1 RAEGLPVEWLDAD
14 ELRRRFP
21 QIAVDDV
28 RRALWEPDAGYAL
41 ARRACE
47 HVVETFVAEGG
58 AYRQSAIASPAK
70 LGRDGLTLADGTSVN
85 ADAFVFACGP
95 WLGQLF
101 PDEIN
106 GLVRPT
112 RQESFYFGTPAGDA
126 RWTGPQMPVW
136 MDYRERMFYGI
147 PGNANRGFKVSD
159 DTHGPTFE
167 PTGGD
172 RSVTGSGLESAR
184 ALLRRRFPV
193 LADAPL
199 LGAEVCQY
207 EVTPDSHFLVDRHP
221 SEPRAWFVG
230 GGPDRKRV

>member
-1 RAEGLPVEWLDAD
+1 
-14 ELRRRFP
+14 
-21 QIAVDDV
+21 
-28 RRALWEPDAGYAL
+28 
-41 ARRACE
+41 
-47 HVVETFVAEGG
+47 
-58 AYRQSAIASPAK
+58 
-70 LGRDGLTLADGTSVN
+70 
-85 ADAFVFACGP
+85 
-95 WLGQLF
+95 
-101 PDEIN
+101 
-106 GLVRPT
+106 
-112 RQESFYFGTPAGDA
+112 DA

-230 GGPDRKRV
+230 GGSGHGFKMGPAMGEHVAALVLDGAAPEPMFGFDRVRTPAASG